1 MFCNTQA
8 HVQHPHPPTSSL
20 YSHVVPIVLHIFII
34 RFDSIDI
41 LEASDLRPIS
51 DFVSILMASDLR
63 PISSLYSHVMLIV
76 LHIVAVVAVAAA
88 VFATLFV
95 AVVTVAAVRIDGPRE
110 SVVAF
115 GFDLGPYGYRR

>member
-1 MFCNTQA
+1 
-8 HVQHPHPPTSSL
+8 
-20 YSHVVPIVLHIFII
+20 
-34 RFDSIDI
+34 
-41 LEASDLRPIS
+41 
-51 DFVSILMASDLR
+51 MASDLR

-110 SVVAF
+110 SVVTF